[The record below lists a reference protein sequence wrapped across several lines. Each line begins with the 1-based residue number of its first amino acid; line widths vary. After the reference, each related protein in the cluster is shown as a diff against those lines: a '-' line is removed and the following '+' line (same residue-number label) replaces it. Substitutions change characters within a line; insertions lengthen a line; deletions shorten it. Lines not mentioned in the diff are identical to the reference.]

1 MYLPKDIV
9 DIIFFYKKQLE
20 LISLNEEFRMTV
32 KYNYSSEFFSQIY
45 FNKQSIAYYR
55 GKDKLLC
62 KITNHI
68 VENNGIYT
76 DTIITMIKQ
85 TSQNPKEFCPCLDL
99 GAGGGICMLTASLS
113 DEIFDGILNGDRLIR
128 LINT

>member
-9 DIIFFYKKQLE
+9 NIIFFYKKQLE

-62 KITNHI
+62 KITNHL

-76 DTIITMIKQ
+76 DTIITMIK
-85 TSQNPKEFCPCLDL
+85 
-99 GAGGGICMLTASLS
+99 
-113 DEIFDGILNGDRLIR
+113 
-128 LINT
+128 